1 MKQQNKHGNNNNNN
15 NNSLRGRRNSIAPGG
30 LVGSRK

>member
-15 NNSLRGRRNSIAPGG
+15 NNSLRDRRNSIAPGG